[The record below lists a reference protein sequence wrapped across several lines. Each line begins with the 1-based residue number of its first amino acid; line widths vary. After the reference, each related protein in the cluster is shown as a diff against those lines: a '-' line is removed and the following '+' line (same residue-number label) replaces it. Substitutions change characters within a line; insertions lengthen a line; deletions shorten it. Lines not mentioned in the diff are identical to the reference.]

1 MDKTK
6 RIDWIDQARGILFIF
21 VIICHSCL
29 ASDWLKCIYEPF
41 FLTGFF
47 FISGYLYKDKQLE
60 KKVTSIVNGLFVP
73 FLIYCFIWGGISFVH
88 TFSLDNALSVV
99 WDSFKGGDQVWF
111 IPSLILVE
119 IIYVLARCLP
129 NRHIINSALIVF
141 AVLSN
146 FITTSLSLERGFWCW
161 ETSLFALGF
170 YALGDMCKGKL
181 LNERGKSTIL
191 MFVYIL
197 LCLGLQRYGFLQDI
211 DMHLNRYSYPLAFV
225 CVAPIGCYAFMSFL
239 SHVATNKY
247 VVEFGRYTLFL
258 FPFHGLVL
266 RNLMKLLE
274 KIDVTFNN
282 ILLLLILVSATVL
295 ICFVLARYIYM
306 YVPLLGG
313 KIKVI

>member
-1 MDKTK
+1 
-6 RIDWIDQARGILFIF
+6 
-21 VIICHSCL
+21 
-29 ASDWLKCIYEPF
+29 
-41 FLTGFF
+41 
-47 FISGYLYKDKQLE
+47 
-60 KKVTSIVNGLFVP
+60 
-73 FLIYCFIWGGISFVH
+73 
-88 TFSLDNALSVV
+88 
-99 WDSFKGGDQVWF
+99 
-111 IPSLILVE
+111 
-119 IIYVLARCLP
+119 
-129 NRHIINSALIVF
+129 
-141 AVLSN
+141 
-146 FITTSLSLERGFWCW
+146 
-161 ETSLFALGF
+161 
-170 YALGDMCKGKL
+170 
-181 LNERGKSTIL
+181 

-274 KIDVTFNN
+274 KIDVTSNN
-282 ILLLLILVSATVL
+282 ILLLLMLVSATVL
-295 ICFVLARYIYM
+295 ICLVLARYIYV

>member
-1 MDKTK
+1 MGD
-6 RIDWIDQARGILFIF
+6 
-21 VIICHSCL
+21 
-29 ASDWLKCIYEPF
+29 
-41 FLTGFF
+41 
-47 FISGYLYKDKQLE
+47 
-60 KKVTSIVNGLFVP
+60 
-73 FLIYCFIWGGISFVH
+73 ISFVH

-99 WDSFKGGDQVWF
+99 WDAFKGGDQVWF
-111 IPSLILVE
+111 IPCLILVE

-129 NRHIINSALIVF
+129 NRDMVNSVLIVF

-161 ETSLFALGF
+161 EISLFALGF

-181 LNERGKSTIL
+181 LKRREKSAIL

-239 SHVATNKY
+239 SHVATSKY
-247 VVEFGRYTLFL
+247 LVEFGRYTLFL

-274 KIDVTFNN
+274 KTDVTSNN
-282 ILLLLILVSATVL
+282 ILLLLMLVSATVL
-295 ICFVLARYIYM
+295 ICLVLARYIYM
-306 YVPLLGG
+306 YVPILGG